1 MINKT
6 RLLAG
11 LALGC
16 VLSTP
21 ALAEEY
27 RGFYFSVWGG
37 SGSADMPSRRSVDST
52 FNTAW
57 VQDILSDI
65 ADDYNNDPDTVG
77 TLTLTDAGRDPST
90 LDDTTDVWGALVGYR
105 INKWVGTE
113 IGYVNLGEVKYDFD
127 GVLNST
133 LNPGAIS
140 ENFDYTMSYRFDSAG
155 PTAAVVGFLPLG
167 PHFELNA
174 KAGIFLAD
182 TRQTI
187 RLNDV
192 EVKQNFYHERI
203 DASQTE
209 IFVGIGGTWN
219 ATENL
224 ALRVEYQKFLDVG
237 DDTKAYEQD
246 FDVIN
251 VGVLF
256 R

>member
-37 SGSADMPSRRSVDST
+37 SGSADMPSRRDVDST

-57 VQDILSDI
+57 VQSILDDI
-65 ADDYNNDPDTVG
+65 ADDYNNDPTTVG
-77 TLTLTDAGRDPST
+77 TLALTDIGRDPST

-133 LNPGAIS
+133 LTPPGTS

-167 PHFELNA
+167 QHFELNA

-192 EVKQNFYHERI
+192 EVKENFYHERI

-209 IFVGIGGTWN
+209 IFLGIGGTWN

-251 VGVLF
+251 IGVLF